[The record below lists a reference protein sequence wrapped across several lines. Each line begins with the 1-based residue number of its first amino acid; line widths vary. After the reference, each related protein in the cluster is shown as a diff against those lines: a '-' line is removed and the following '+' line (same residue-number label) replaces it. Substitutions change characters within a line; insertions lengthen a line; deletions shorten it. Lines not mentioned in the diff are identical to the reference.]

1 MRGIN
6 NREAVVGYGW
16 QVTSMDR
23 MLWIPMVCTEQLLN
37 IKINFNKKYE
47 MYVIEKERS
56 KYDKGKPRK
65 GKGDRGKGLK
75 YLRIAEKSSWNTSD

>member
-1 MRGIN
+1 
-6 NREAVVGYGW
+6 
-16 QVTSMDR
+16 
-23 MLWIPMVCTEQLLN
+23 MVCTEQLLN

-75 YLRIAEKSSWNTSD
+75 YLRIAEKSS